1 MSDAMN
7 LDQRLRFLKLDK
19 AARSRLADARPVI
32 EAALQPSLEAF
43 YAQVRATPD
52 VARFFGAESQIAGAK
67 DAQARHW
74 GLIASGA
81 FDPAYVEGVRRI
93 GQTHARIGLEPRWY
107 IGGYA
112 LVLEGLIEAIITS
125 HAKTRSLFSKRD
137 DGKALAATLASVVKA
152 AMLDM
157 DFVISLYLEASEAK
171 RLEADQKRAE
181 AEAEQTRVVEDTAAA
196 LAALAQ
202 GDLRTRIASDF
213 TGGYARLKTDFN
225 TAMQRLDDAMAEI
238 AGNTGAMQLGA
249 AEISEAADDLSRR
262 TEHQAATLEE
272 TAAALDEITA
282 TVKRAAEGASRA
294 AAVVETSRQSAEQS
308 REVVSRAVEAMT
320 AIEQSSSQI
329 NQIIGVIDEIAFQTN
344 LLALNAGVEA
354 ARAGDAGRG
363 FAVVASEVRAL
374 AQRSAEAAKEIK
386 SLITTSSVQVKSGVT
401 LVAETG
407 EALSSI
413 VKRVAEIDELMN
425 EITAS
430 TREQST
436 ALEEVNTAV
445 NQMDQV
451 TQQNAAMVEQ
461 STAASHSLTSE
472 SRQLSDLVQRF
483 SLTRETALSSRALAA
498 PAPRK
503 PSAPRPMRPAVLRSS
518 GSAALAVV
526 EEADTAGWE
535 EF

>member
-7 LDQRLRFLKLDK
+7 LDQRLRLLKMDK

-74 GLIASGA
+74 GLLASGA

-112 LVLEGLIEAIITS
+112 LVLEGLIEAIVTS

-137 DGKALAATLASVVKA
+137 DGKALSGTLASVVKA

-157 DFVISLYLEASEAK
+157 DFVISLYLEAAETK
-171 RLEADQKRAE
+171 RLEADQKRAQ

-238 AGNTGAMQLGA
+238 ARQYGRHATGRRRNQRSGRRPVA
-249 AEISEAADDLSRR
+249 A
-262 TEHQAATLEE
+262 H
-272 TAAALDEITA
+272 
-282 TVKRAAEGASRA
+282 RASG
-294 AAVVETSRQSAEQS
+294 
-308 REVVSRAVEAMT
+308 
-320 AIEQSSSQI
+320 
-329 NQIIGVIDEIAFQTN
+329 
-344 LLALNAGVEA
+344 
-354 ARAGDAGRG
+354 GDAGG
-363 FAVVASEVRAL
+363 NGGRAG
-374 AQRSAEAAKEIK
+374 RDHRY
-386 SLITTSSVQVKSGVT
+386 
-401 LVAETG
+401 G
-407 EALSSI
+407 EAGGRRRQSRRRGRRNLSPI
-413 VKRVAEIDELMN
+413 RRAVA
-425 EITAS
+425 
-430 TREQST
+430 RGGQ
-436 ALEEVNTAV
+436 
-445 NQMDQV
+445 
-451 TQQNAAMVEQ
+451 
-461 STAASHSLTSE
+461 
-472 SRQLSDLVQRF
+472 
-483 SLTRETALSSRALAA
+483 
-498 PAPRK
+498 PR
-503 PSAPRPMRPAVLRSS
+503 R
-518 GSAALAVV
+518 
-526 EEADTAGWE
+526 
-535 EF
+535 

>member
-7 LDQRLRFLKLDK
+7 LDQRLRFLKMDK

-43 YAQVRATPD
+43 YDQVRATPD

-74 GLIASGA
+74 GLIASGT

-112 LVLEGLIEAIITS
+112 LVLEGLIEAIVTS
-125 HAKTRSLFSKRD
+125 HAKRSLFSKRD
-137 DGKALAATLASVVKA
+137 DGKALSATLASVVKA

-157 DFVISLYLEASEAK
+157 DFVISLYLEAAETK

-202 GDLRTRIASDF
+202 GDLRIRIASDF
-213 TGGYARLKTDFN
+213 TGGYARLKADFN

-238 AGNTGAMQLGA
+238 ASNTGAMQLGA

-503 PSAPRPMRPAVLRSS
+503 PSAARPMRPAALRSS

>member
-112 LVLEGLIEAIITS
+112 LVLEGLIEAIVTS

-137 DGKALAATLASVVKA
+137 DGKALSATLASVVKA

-157 DFVISLYLEASEAK
+157 DFVISLYLEAAETK

-238 AGNTGAMQLGA
+238 AGNTGAMQLG

-503 PSAPRPMRPAVLRSS
+503 PSAPRPTRPAALRSS

>member
-7 LDQRLRFLKLDK
+7 LDQRLRFLKMDK

-112 LVLEGLIEAIITS
+112 LVLEGLIEAIVTS

-157 DFVISLYLEASEAK
+157 DFVISLYLEASETK

-472 SRQLSDLVQRF
+472 SRRLSDLVQRF
-483 SLTRETALSSRALAA
+483 SLTRETALNSRALAA

-503 PSAPRPMRPAVLRSS
+503 PGAARPMRPAALRSS